1 MAKSIS
7 KNAIFKAMLNLFNII
22 LPILVIPL
30 VTRSVGK
37 ELYGYM
43 GYGDSLTA
51 YFFNIR
57 KLWNLP
63 VWTKRN
69 K

>member
-1 MAKSIS
+1 MEAKQMAKSIS

-30 VTRSVGK
+30 VSRSFGS

-51 YFFNIR
+51 
-57 KLWNLP
+57 
-63 VWTKRN
+63 
-69 K
+69 